1 MYLSRHKPHT
11 KISTVRARMRLASL
25 KGGPRM
31 ASAAPSWV
39 EDLDCFAALPGPLR
53 IGISFGSSSGLASSS
68 VATSSAR
75 SLSLNSA
82 TQRLLHV
89 LVAITGEVLALLGHP
104 HAPRH
109 TTHWSARDLR
119 SYGTC
124 ECRSPPRHTT
134 SHARGLVHHLV
145 KEKNLDLKA
154 RQASRKFFFKQG
166 EVA

>member
-53 IGISFGSSSGLASSS
+53 IGISFGSSSGLASSG
-68 VATSSAR
+68 VAASSAR

-82 TQRLLHV
+82 TQRLQQKYWPSS
-89 LVAITGEVLALLGHP
+89 GHP
-104 HAPRH
+104 HLVTPILADFSDEL
-109 TTHWSARDLR
+109 SAF
-119 SYGTC
+119 G
-124 ECRSPPRHTT
+124 
-134 SHARGLVHHLV
+134 
-145 KEKNLDLKA
+145 
-154 RQASRKFFFKQG
+154 
-166 EVA
+166 

>member
-1 MYLSRHKPHT
+1 MVSLKLTNVSQQTQATHTQRSQRSERGCVWPAVWRRPRQAGSR
-11 KISTVRARMRLASL
+11 IST
-25 KGGPRM
+25 
-31 ASAAPSWV
+31 
-39 EDLDCFAALPGPLR
+39 ALPGPLR

-124 ECRSPPRHTT
+124 ECRSPPRHKPCTW
-134 SHARGLVHHLV
+134 ACPPFGQG
-145 KEKNLDLKA
+145 KEFGPQGSSSESKIFF
-154 RQASRKFFFKQG
+154 RQEELA
-166 EVA
+166 

>member
-53 IGISFGSSSGLASSS
+53 IGISFGSSSGLASSG
-68 VATSSAR
+68 VAASSAR

-82 TQRLLHV
+82 TQRLQV
-89 LVAITGEVLALLGHP
+89 TAEVLAPLGHP
-104 HAPRH
+104 HLVTPILADFSDEL
-109 TTHWSARDLR
+109 SAF
-119 SYGTC
+119 G
-124 ECRSPPRHTT
+124 
-134 SHARGLVHHLV
+134 
-145 KEKNLDLKA
+145 
-154 RQASRKFFFKQG
+154 
-166 EVA
+166 